1 VIFGCPSLKI
11 IPGAALVSVSCPPKS
26 PLDQLTGLAERELAS
41 AVDPARA
48 ESALVARLSGVV
60 DLRRRRG
67 RRHSLVVVL
76 VLVACATLVV
86 GGDSIAAIWQ
96 WAARVSQDKL
106 ARLGARRNPL
116 TGRFL
121 VPSERTFR
129 RVLGRLDADALDAA
143 IGSWVADVARGAAPA
158 PVVAATPGP
167 PEREQRRA
175 AQRSVEHPAPDGLL
189 PAAAIDG
196 KALRGARTPE
206 GGRVFLVAAID
217 HATGAV
223 LGQRQVP
230 SKRGEGAAARAL
242 LTGLRAPGM
251 VWTLDALH
259 TTKATARLITTEL
272 HGHYILI
279 IKGNQPIARDAA
291 AALLSGP
298 DTDWVDTTATDD
310 DRGHGRVERRTIRV
324 APADDSLFP
333 GAVQAFRLRRDTGGL
348 DGVWTGK
355 EIVYGITSLPA
366 ELAGPAQ
373 LNHYERR
380 HWVVED
386 RLHWVRDVTF
396 HEDASQL
403 RTGTAPRALA
413 AFRNLA
419 ISAVRLAGRANIAHA
434 RRDLHDHNDAF
445 TALGI

>member
-1 VIFGCPSLKI
+1 M
-11 IPGAALVSVSCPPKS
+11 SVSCPPKS
-26 PLDQLTGLAERELAS
+26 PLDQLAGLAERELGS
-41 AVDPARA
+41 AADPAEA
-48 ESALVARLSGVV
+48 ESVLVARLSKVP

-67 RRHSLVVVL
+67 LRHPLVVVL
-76 VLVACATLVV
+76 ALAACATLVV
-86 GGDSIAAIWQ
+86 GGDSVTAIWQ
-96 WAARVSQDKL
+96 WAARASQDKL
-106 ARLGARRNPL
+106 ARLGARRHPW

-129 RVLGRLDADALDAA
+129 RVLGKLDADALDAA
-143 IGSWVADVARGAAPA
+143 LGGWAADVARGVVPA

-175 AQRSVEHPAPDGLL
+175 TQRSVEHPAPDGLL
-189 PAAAIDG
+189 PAAAVDG

-223 LGQRQVP
+223 LGQRQVAD
-230 SKRGEGAAARAL
+230 KRGEGAAARDL

-259 TTKATARLITTEL
+259 TTKATARLITKDL

-298 DTDWVDTTATDD
+298 NADWVATTAIED

-333 GAVQAFRLRRDTGGL
+333 GAVQAFRLRRDTAGL

-366 ELAGPAQ
+366 DLAGPAQ

-396 HEDASQL
+396 GEDASQL

-419 ISAVRLAGRANIAHA
+419 ISALRLAGRANIAHA

-445 TALGI
+445 AALGI

>member
-1 VIFGCPSLKI
+1 M
-11 IPGAALVSVSCPPKS
+11 SVSCPPKS
-26 PLDQLTGLAERELAS
+26 PLDQLAGLAERELGS
-41 AVDPARA
+41 AADPAEA
-48 ESALVARLSGVV
+48 ESVLVARLSKVP

-67 RRHSLVVVL
+67 LRHPLVVVL
-76 VLVACATLVV
+76 ALAACATLVV
-86 GGDSIAAIWQ
+86 GGDSVTAIWQ
-96 WAARVSQDKL
+96 WAARASQDKL
-106 ARLGARRNPL
+106 ARLGARRHPW

-129 RVLGRLDADALDAA
+129 RVLGKLDADALDAA
-143 IGSWVADVARGAAPA
+143 LGGWAADVARGVVPA

-175 AQRSVEHPAPDGLL
+175 TQRSVEHPAPDGLL
-189 PAAAIDG
+189 PAAAVDG

-230 SKRGEGAAARAL
+230 SKRGEGAAARDL

-259 TTKATARLITTEL
+259 TTKATARLITTDL

-298 DTDWVDTTATDD
+298 NAGWVATTATED

-324 APADDSLFP
+324 APADESLFP
-333 GAVQAFRLRRDTGGL
+333 GAVQAFRLRRDSGDL
-348 DGVWTGK
+348 DGVWTRK
-355 EIVYGITSLPA
+355 EIVYGITSLPPG
-366 ELAGPAQ
+366 LADPAQ

-396 HEDASQL
+396 HEDASQM

-413 AFRNLA
+413 ALRNLA
-419 ISAVRLAGRANIAHA
+419 ISVIRLAGRANIAHA
-434 RRDLHDHNDAF
+434 RRDLLDHNDAF
-445 TALGI
+445 AALRI

>member
-1 VIFGCPSLKI
+1 M
-11 IPGAALVSVSCPPKS
+11 A
-26 PLDQLTGLAERELAS
+26 GLAERELGS
-41 AVDPARA
+41 AADPAEA
-48 ESALVARLSGVV
+48 ESVLVARLSKVP

-67 RRHSLVVVL
+67 LRHPLVVVL
-76 VLVACATLVV
+76 ALAACATLVV
-86 GGDSIAAIWQ
+86 GGDSVTAIWQ
-96 WAARVSQDKL
+96 WAARASQDKL
-106 ARLGARRNPL
+106 ARLGARRHPW

-129 RVLGRLDADALDAA
+129 RVLGKLDADALDAA
-143 IGSWVADVARGAAPA
+143 LGGWAADVARGVVPA

-167 PEREQRRA
+167 PEREQRRVT
-175 AQRSVEHPAPDGLL
+175 QRSVEHPAPDGLL
-189 PAAAIDG
+189 PAAAVDG

-223 LGQRQVP
+223 LGQHQVP
-230 SKRGEGAAARAL
+230 SKRGEGAAARDL

-259 TTKATARLITTEL
+259 TTKATARLITTDL

-298 DTDWVDTTATDD
+298 DADWVDTSATED

-333 GAVQAFRLRRDTGGL
+333 GAVQAFRLRRDTAGL

-366 ELAGPAQ
+366 DLAGPAQ

-396 HEDASQL
+396 GEDASQL

-419 ISAVRLAGRANIAHA
+419 ISALRLAGRANIAHA

-445 TALGI
+445 AALGI

>member
-1 VIFGCPSLKI
+1 M
-11 IPGAALVSVSCPPKS
+11 SVSCPPKS
-26 PLDQLTGLAERELAS
+26 PLDQLAGLAERELGS
-41 AVDPARA
+41 AADPAEA
-48 ESALVARLSGVV
+48 ESVLVARLSKVP

-67 RRHSLVVVL
+67 LRHPLVVVL
-76 VLVACATLVV
+76 ALAACATLVV
-86 GGDSIAAIWQ
+86 GGDSVTAIWQ
-96 WAARVSQDKL
+96 WAARTSQDKL
-106 ARLGARRNPL
+106 ARLGARRHPW

-129 RVLGRLDADALDAA
+129 RVLGKLDADALDAA
-143 IGSWVADVARGAAPA
+143 LGGWAADVARGVVPA

-175 AQRSVEHPAPDGLL
+175 TQRSVGHPAPDGLL
-189 PAAAIDG
+189 PAAAVDG
-196 KALRGARTPE
+196 KALRGARTAG

-223 LGQRQVP
+223 LGQRQVGD
-230 SKRGEGAAARAL
+230 KRGEGAAARDL

-259 TTKATARLITTEL
+259 TTKATARLITQDL

-291 AALLSGP
+291 AALLRGP
-298 DTDWVDTTATDD
+298 NADWVATTAIED
-310 DRGHGRVERRTIRV
+310 DRGHGRVERRIIRV

-333 GAVQAFRLRRDTGGL
+333 GAVQAFRLRRDSGGL

-366 ELAGPAQ
+366 DLAGPAQ

-396 HEDASQL
+396 GEDASQL

-419 ISAVRLAGRANIAHA
+419 ISALRLAGRANIAHA

-445 TALGI
+445 AALGI

>member
-1 VIFGCPSLKI
+1 M
-11 IPGAALVSVSCPPKS
+11 SVSCPPKS
-26 PLDQLTGLAERELAS
+26 PLDQLAGLAERELGS
-41 AVDPARA
+41 AADPAEA
-48 ESALVARLSGVV
+48 ESVLVARLSKVP

-67 RRHSLVVVL
+67 LRHPLVVVL
-76 VLVACATLVV
+76 ALAACATLVV
-86 GGDSIAAIWQ
+86 GGDSVTAIWQ
-96 WAARVSQDKL
+96 WAARASQDKL
-106 ARLGARRNPL
+106 ARLGARRHPW

-129 RVLGRLDADALDAA
+129 RVLGKLDADALDAA
-143 IGSWVADVARGAAPA
+143 LGGWAADVARGVVPA

-175 AQRSVEHPAPDGLL
+175 TQRSVEHPAPDGLL
-189 PAAAIDG
+189 PAAAVDG

-223 LGQRQVP
+223 LGQRQVGD
-230 SKRGEGAAARAL
+230 KRGEGAAARDL

-259 TTKATARLITTEL
+259 TTKATARLITNDL

-298 DTDWVDTTATDD
+298 NADWVATTAIED

-333 GAVQAFRLRRDTGGL
+333 GAVQAFRLRRDTAGL

-366 ELAGPAQ
+366 DLAGPAQ

-396 HEDASQL
+396 GEDASQL

-419 ISAVRLAGRANIAHA
+419 ISALRLAGRANIAHA

-445 TALGI
+445 AALGI

>member
-1 VIFGCPSLKI
+1 MP
-11 IPGAALVSVSCPPKS
+11 ASCPPKS

-48 ESALVARLSGVV
+48 ESALVARLSKVP

-67 RRHSLVVVL
+67 RRHPLVVVL

-86 GGDSIAAIWQ
+86 GGDSMTAIWQ

-129 RVLGRLDADALDAA
+129 RVLGKLDADALDAA
-143 IGSWVADVARGAAPA
+143 IGGWTADVARGAAPA

-167 PEREQRRA
+167 PEREQRRT

-189 PAAAIDG
+189 PAAAVDG

-242 LTGLRAPGM
+242 LTGLRTPGM

-259 TTKATARLITTEL
+259 TTQATARLITKDL

-298 DTDWVDTTATDD
+298 NADWVDTSAIED

-324 APADDSLFP
+324 APADQSLFP
-333 GAVQAFRLRRDTGGL
+333 GAVQAFRLRRDTGDL
-348 DGVWTGK
+348 DGIWTRK

-366 ELAGPAQ
+366 DLAGPAQ

-396 HEDASQL
+396 GEDASQL

-413 AFRNLA
+413 ALRNLA
-419 ISAVRLAGRANIAHA
+419 ISALRLAGRANIAHA

-445 TALGI
+445 AALGI

>member
-1 VIFGCPSLKI
+1 
-11 IPGAALVSVSCPPKS
+11 VSVSCPPKS
-26 PLDQLTGLAERELAS
+26 PLDQLAGLAERELGS
-41 AVDPARA
+41 AADPAEA
-48 ESALVARLSGVV
+48 ESVLVARLSKVP

-67 RRHSLVVVL
+67 LRHRLVVVL
-76 VLVACATLVV
+76 ALAACATLVV
-86 GGDSIAAIWQ
+86 GGDSVTAIWQ
-96 WAARVSQDKL
+96 WAARASQDKL
-106 ARLGARRNPL
+106 ARLGARRHPL

-129 RVLGRLDADALDAA
+129 RVLSKLDADALDAA
-143 IGSWVADVARGAAPA
+143 LSGWAADVARGVVSA

-175 AQRSVEHPAPDGLL
+175 TQRSVEHPTPDGLL
-189 PAAAIDG
+189 PAAAVDG

-223 LGQRQVP
+223 LGQRQVGD
-230 SKRGEGAAARAL
+230 KRGEGAAARDL

-259 TTKATARLITTEL
+259 TTKATARLITKDL

-298 DTDWVDTTATDD
+298 NADWVATTATED

-324 APADDSLFP
+324 APADDNLFP
-333 GAVQAFRLRRDTGGL
+333 GAVQAFRLRRDTAGL
-348 DGVWTGK
+348 DGLWTGK

-366 ELAGPAQ
+366 DLAGPAQ

-396 HEDASQL
+396 GEDASQL

-419 ISAVRLAGRANIAHA
+419 ISALRLAGRANIAHA

>member
-1 VIFGCPSLKI
+1 M
-11 IPGAALVSVSCPPKS
+11 SVSCPPKS
-26 PLDQLTGLAERELAS
+26 PLDQLAGLAERELGS
-41 AVDPARA
+41 AADPAEA
-48 ESALVARLSGVV
+48 ESVLVARLSKVP

-67 RRHSLVVVL
+67 LRHPLVVVL
-76 VLVACATLVV
+76 ALAACATLVV
-86 GGDSIAAIWQ
+86 GGDSVTAIWQ
-96 WAARVSQDKL
+96 WAARASQDKL
-106 ARLGARRNPL
+106 ARLGARRHPW

-129 RVLGRLDADALDAA
+129 RVLGKLDADALDAA
-143 IGSWVADVARGAAPA
+143 LGGWAADVARGVVPA

-167 PEREQRRA
+167 PEREQRRVT
-175 AQRSVEHPAPDGLL
+175 QRSVEHPAPDGLL
-189 PAAAIDG
+189 PAAAVDG

-217 HATGAV
+217 HAIDHATGAV
-223 LGQRQVP
+223 LGQRQVGD
-230 SKRGEGAAARAL
+230 KRGEGAAARDL

-259 TTKATARLITTEL
+259 TTKATARLITTDL

-298 DTDWVDTTATDD
+298 NADWVATTATED

-324 APADDSLFP
+324 APADESLFP
-333 GAVQAFRLRRDTGGL
+333 GAVQAFRLRRDTAGL

-366 ELAGPAQ
+366 DLAGPAQ

-396 HEDASQL
+396 GEDASQL

-419 ISAVRLAGRANIAHA
+419 ISALRLAGRANIAHA

>member
-1 VIFGCPSLKI
+1 M
-11 IPGAALVSVSCPPKS
+11 SVSCPPKS
-26 PLDQLTGLAERELAS
+26 PLDQLAGLAERELGS
-41 AVDPARA
+41 AADPVQA
-48 ESALVARLSGVV
+48 ESVLVARLSKVP

-67 RRHSLVVVL
+67 LRHPLVVVL
-76 VLVACATLVV
+76 ALAACATLVV
-86 GGDSIAAIWQ
+86 GGDSVTAIWQ
-96 WAARVSQDKL
+96 WAARASQDKL
-106 ARLGARRNPL
+106 ARLGARRHPW

-129 RVLGRLDADALDAA
+129 RVLGKLDADALDAA
-143 IGSWVADVARGAAPA
+143 LGGWAADVARGVVSA

-175 AQRSVEHPAPDGLL
+175 TQRSVEHPAPDGLL
-189 PAAAIDG
+189 PAAAVDG

-223 LGQRQVP
+223 LGQRQVGD
-230 SKRGEGAAARAL
+230 KRGEGAAARDL

-259 TTKATARLITTEL
+259 TTKATARLITTDL

-298 DTDWVDTTATDD
+298 NADWVATTAIED

-333 GAVQAFRLRRDTGGL
+333 GAVQAFRLRRDTAGL

-366 ELAGPAQ
+366 DLAGPAQ

-396 HEDASQL
+396 GEDASQL
-403 RTGTAPRALA
+403 RTGTAPRALE

-419 ISAVRLAGRANIAHA
+419 ISALRLAGRANIAHA

-445 TALGI
+445 AALGI